1 MTLEEQDAMI
11 ASLKSASKST
21 AFEQWLG
28 AVRGPASAPG
38 PGGGSNGG
46 SPPGAAVGGGGA
58 AAAASASALSHQEEM
73 AATLAEVA
81 EYLRKEGIAGRAPA
95 DPASLAADN
104 SSFK

>member
-1 MTLEEQDAMI
+1 L
-11 ASLKSASKST
+11 
-21 AFEQWLG
+21 
-28 AVRGPASAPG
+28 
-38 PGGGSNGG
+38 
-46 SPPGAAVGGGGA
+46 GGGGA